1 MSKTKSKLSA
11 RTAENNTNE
20 KYAAYRGSDE
30 QQKDK
35 PENFLKT
42 GVKLLSLLKGDAF
55 LVLLTVIFGCIG
67 AYLSI
72 LGPRYLGD
80 IINVLDT
87 QIKVKLSSGAMDF
100 SPIYGICKTVL
111 IIYFFSS
118 LLGFLQHYIM
128 AGVVQKLI
136 TGLRSRLNHKLS
148 VLPLSYFDSHNKGD
162 LLSRITN
169 DIDNINNTLQNNLI
183 QIITSVVTFV
193 GVFAIMLKYSVSL
206 SLTSLMPFPICM
218 AVAMIILRF
227 SKAYF
232 RSQWKITGDINGHI
246 EEMFT
251 GHKIVKAFGHE
262 QSAIEEFDEI
272 NESLYHA
279 GRKAQFLS
287 GILSPLINFA
297 NNAGYVVICVIGGY
311 LIIKGKQSVGA
322 ITVFMAYTKMFMQPI
337 VDLSNIANNLQSSL
351 ASAERVFAV
360 IEAPEEKSDTA
371 VTEISSGSSVEFRN
385 VDFSYTDDKPLLENL
400 NLTVKKGELVAIV
413 GPTGAGKTTI
423 VNLLMRFYEV
433 KSGQILIDGVDIQDI
448 TRSNLRHILGMVLQD
463 TWLFEGTIRE
473 NILYSRPEATE
484 EEFLRAVEA
493 AKVDH
498 FVSTLS
504 DGYDTLLEE
513 DGINLSA
520 GQRQLITIARAIL
533 ASPDILILD
542 EATSSV
548 DTRTEM
554 QIQQAMQN
562 LMQGRTNFVIAHR
575 LSTIRSADQILVMDE
590 GRIVETG
597 THEDLMNNQGFYA
610 EIYNSQFAL

>member
-1 MSKTKSKLSA
+1 
-11 RTAENNTNE
+11 
-20 KYAAYRGSDE
+20 RGSDE
-30 QQKDK
+30 QQKDR

-55 LVLLTVIFGCIG
+55 PVLLTVIFGCIG

-385 VDFSYTDDKPLLENL
+385 VDFSYSDDKPLLENL
-400 NLTVKKGELVAIV
+400 NLTVGKGELVAIV